1 MKRLIVIAAALL
13 TLGVMSIVTADVS
26 SASVCQSDG
35 TGCTM
40 AGTYPGPN
48 ALINSDYGGFRVVW
62 TESVVQ
68 PYSSG
73 VPLFWTVWATYT
85 NIDSSTLSL
94 TCPADVSGLSALQEH
109 MTGGSGDDGTVSAY
123 STTCTDDPSFSTE
136 VPPGG
141 SAQVYTTFH
150 NVPWPGSA
158 VSITWYTV
166 GTTAYVYP
174 FASSSPSPSSS
185 PSSSSPPPP
194 SHQNSGK
201 ACVFNAPNGGITVNA
216 LGKHI
221 SGHVGWA
228 YLADPATG
236 VWEFGANEGP
246 ISLSNLFSR
255 TWYAKGTWADVLRA
269 FAGSWPSSGKNKS
282 YYHSGHYYKTY
293 RCVTVGSYHAAAA
306 FHVVTVEHGEFY
318 SIPNF
323 DCLSETVKI
332 LGAYGAPIG
341 EHLYILNPYYWAPN
355 HYYESGYMSK
365 FGPKHNV

>member
-1 MKRLIVIAAALL
+1 MKRLVVIAAAFL
-13 TLGVMSIVTADVS
+13 TFGVVCVATAAVS

-40 AGTYPGPN
+40 AGSYPGPN
-48 ALINSDYGGFRVVW
+48 ALINSDYGGFRVEW

-85 NIDSSTLSL
+85 NIDSSALTL
-94 TCPADVSGLSALQEH
+94 TCPADVTGLSAVQEH
-109 MTGGSGDDGTVSAY
+109 MSGGSGDDGTVGAY
-123 STTCTDDPSFSTE
+123 STTCSDDPSWTAD

-141 SAQVYTTFH
+141 TAQIYTTFH

-158 VSITWYTV
+158 VAITWYTV

-174 FASSSPSPSSS
+174 FGSSSPAPSSS
-185 PSSSSPPPP
+185 PSP

-201 ACVFNAPNGGITVNA
+201 ACVFNAPKGGISENV
-216 LGKHI
+216 LGEHI

-228 YLADPATG
+228 YRADPAAG

-246 ISLSNLFSR
+246 IGLFNLFSR
-255 TWYAKGTWADVLRA
+255 TWYAKGNWVDVLRA
-269 FAGSWPSSGKNKS
+269 FAGPWPSSGADKG
-282 YYHSGHYYKTY
+282 YYHPGHYYATY
-293 RCVTVGSYHAAAA
+293 RCVSTASYHAAAA
-306 FHVVTVEHGEFY
+306 LHVVMVEHGEVY

-323 DCLSETVKI
+323 DCLSETVKV
-332 LGAYGAPIG
+332 LGSYGAPIS
-341 EHLYILNPYYWAPN
+341 EHLYILNPYYWVPN

-365 FGPKHNV
+365 FGPKHDV